1 MKKRAFS
8 RIRSLA
14 LHAAAGGASGLLV
27 FHPAS
32 MIVRWMEASGG
43 DAAGEGFWSV
53 VGGFANIL
61 SPAMLPMTL
70 IYIGVGM
77 LVGLGFGYYHLALA
91 EQRRNVGR
99 LERRLGMDLPQL
111 IEKGETDRVEFKTSL
126 RWDDK
131 AGKLNKALET
141 AIVKTI
147 AGFMNHRGGDL
158 LIGVADDGSILG
170 LQSDFESLGH
180 KGSDGF
186 QRSLMNLV
194 RSGLG
199 GDSCALI
206 HCLFYTIVDQVVCR
220 VVVEA
225 SQDPVYCREGNI
237 DKYYARAGNTTRE
250 LDAREAV
257 RHIARRVMETSTRQN
272 MS

>member
-99 LERRLGMDLPQL
+99 LERRLGMDLP
-111 IEKGETDRVEFKTSL
+111 
-126 RWDDK
+126 
-131 AGKLNKALET
+131 N
-141 AIVKTI
+141 
-147 AGFMNHRGGDL
+147 
-158 LIGVADDGSILG
+158 
-170 LQSDFESLGH
+170 
-180 KGSDGF
+180 
-186 QRSLMNLV
+186 
-194 RSGLG
+194 
-199 GDSCALI
+199 
-206 HCLFYTIVDQVVCR
+206 
-220 VVVEA
+220 
-225 SQDPVYCREGNI
+225 
-237 DKYYARAGNTTRE
+237 
-250 LDAREAV
+250 
-257 RHIARRVMETSTRQN
+257 
-272 MS
+272 